1 MKKQTNSGV
10 GSNANKQTS
19 FSTNK
24 QSYKRKEN
32 IMRLVQ
38 AIERMGALLGLPK
51 HLTWRAE
58 QDGRWW
64 LTLSC

>member
-1 MKKQTNSGV
+1 MSETLCSKHHWVYTG
-10 GSNANKQTS
+10 
-19 FSTNK
+19 STNA
-24 QSYKRKEN
+24 SINDNTKRKEN